1 MLMKWANNTTY
12 FLLIFCVIFT
22 TVVYGAVHQPTLAVF
37 YVLVFAMVVLW
48 AIDCY
53 KRGEV
58 RFSSSRLQIPIFLAV
73 LYGAMQIIPFGW
85 YSESGV
91 DNIPQTISVDRFS
104 TESAAI
110 HLLALSLFLSTALLL
125 IDRANRI
132 RQIVRVI
139 TIFGFIF
146 AFFAILQGVLSPTK
160 IYGIY
165 ERQLAQPYGS
175 FVNRHNFAAYMEM
188 TIAIPLALVLT
199 GTIKRDQRLLYLTA
213 IVLMAVALFLSGS
226 RGGLFS
232 LVAEILLLV
241 MITAPV
247 RKGKRLILR
256 LGLAGALLVA
266 VVAGTIFVGGDSSLT
281 RISETASSKD
291 VTSNRTQ
298 IWKVAGDVIVHNF
311 PFGAGLG
318 AFGVAYTPTD
328 PLSGSERVEQAHN
341 DYLQTVTDAG
351 LVGILLGGLFLYFLA
366 RTFLR
371 NLETRNQYRRAI
383 VIGSGAGIFAILFHS
398 LFDFVLHTTAISV
411 LFLVLVALM
420 VAAGFKYAD
429 DIHSDEIASRRQ
441 ADLVPPAN
449 R

>member
-1 MLMKWANNTTY
+1 MKWANNTAY

-48 AIDCY
+48 VADCY

-58 RFSSSRLQIPIFLAV
+58 RISSSRLQVPVFLAT
-73 LYGAMQIIPFGW
+73 LYGAIQIIPFGW

-91 DNIPQTISVDRFS
+91 DNIPRTISVDPFS
-104 TESAAI
+104 TESAAV
-110 HLLALSLFLSTALLL
+110 HLLALSFYLSAALLL
-125 IDRANRI
+125 IDRAGRI
-132 RQIVRVI
+132 RQMVRVI

-146 AFFAILQGVLSPTK
+146 AFFAIVQGVLSPTK

-165 ERQLAQPYGS
+165 ERPLAQPYGS

-199 GTIKRDQRLLYLTA
+199 GAIKRDQRLLYLTA
-213 IVLMAVALFLSGS
+213 IVLMSVALFLSGS

-232 LVAEILLLV
+232 LVAEILFLV

-256 LGLAGALLVA
+256 LGLAVALLLA
-266 VVAGTIFVGGDSSLT
+266 VVGGTIFVGGESSLT
-281 RISETASSKD
+281 RLSESASSKD

-298 IWKVAGDVIVHNF
+298 IWTVAGDVIVHNF

-341 DYLQTVTDAG
+341 DYLQAITDAG
-351 LVGILLGGLFLYFLA
+351 IIGIFLGGLLIYFLV

-371 NLETRNQYRRAI
+371 NLETRNQYRRAV
-383 VIGSGAGIFAILFHS
+383 VIGAGAGIFAVLFHS
-398 LFDFVLHTTAISV
+398 LFDFVLHTTAVALLFIV
-411 LFLVLVALM
+411 LIALM

-429 DIHSDEIASRRQ
+429 DVHSDKTPSRKRG
-441 ADLVPPAN
+441 DLVPLPH